1 MPSAHSKLIG
11 SKYNFMKHLLIA
23 ILTFLIFNSC
33 ATKKE
38 ILYFQDADQYNN
50 TAINYIKPVLHPN
63 DILKITVGALVE
75 ETAKPYN
82 RISTGTTGG
91 GSVDLMK
98 LEGYLI
104 SEKHTISF
112 PQLGEISTKKKT
124 TSELEEELIRL
135 LEEGGHLKNPTVN
148 VRLLNA
154 KVTILGEVSSPG
166 TYNFTEESVTLLQAI
181 GMAGD
186 LTINGKRE
194 DILVIRETD
203 GVYKTTHINLT
214 SADLLTSPYYFIK
227 PNDVIMVN
235 PNGPKVKSSGFIGNL
250 GTLLSVFSIALSTV
264 LIITK

>member
-1 MPSAHSKLIG
+1 M
-11 SKYNFMKHLLIA
+11 
-23 ILTFLIFNSC
+23 FNSC

-50 TAINYIKPVLHPN
+50 TPINYVKPVLKPN
-63 DILKITVGALVE
+63 DILRITVGALVE
-75 ETAKPYN
+75 ETAIPYN
-82 RISTGTTGG
+82 RISASNSGG
-91 GSVDLMK
+91 GVEMIK

-104 SEKHTISF
+104 SENHTINF
-112 PQLGEISTKKKT
+112 PQLGKISTKNKT
-124 TSELEEELIRL
+124 TSELEEELTRL
-135 LEEGGHLKNPTVN
+135 LEDGGHLKDPTVN

-154 KVTILGEVSSPG
+154 KVTILGEVSGPG
-166 TYNFTEESVTLLQAI
+166 TYEFSEESVTLLQAL

-194 DILVIRETD
+194 DILVIRETE
-203 GVYKTTHINLT
+203 GVYKTTHVNLT

-250 GTLLSVFSIALSTV
+250 GTLLSVFSIVLSTV
-264 LIITK
+264 IIITNK